1 MKIKTLRLAAVI
13 IAAAL
18 TGCGTAWDLPL
29 AEIDRPEN
37 AKQLIKS
44 LAPAD
49 RRALA
54 EYVAMHSKCGDLNYK
69 MTVWQA
75 LKAQQREAS
84 KGVTAKNSACAI
96 Q

>member
-1 MKIKTLRLAAVI
+1 MKNKTLLLAAVI
-13 IAAAL
+13 FATAL
-18 TGCGTAWDLPL
+18 AGCSTAWDMPL

-54 EYVAMHSKCGDLNYK
+54 EYVAMHSKCGDLDYK
-69 MTVWQA
+69 MTVWRA
-75 LKAQQREAS
+75 LRAQQREAS
-84 KGVTAKNSACAI
+84 KGVTAKNPACAI